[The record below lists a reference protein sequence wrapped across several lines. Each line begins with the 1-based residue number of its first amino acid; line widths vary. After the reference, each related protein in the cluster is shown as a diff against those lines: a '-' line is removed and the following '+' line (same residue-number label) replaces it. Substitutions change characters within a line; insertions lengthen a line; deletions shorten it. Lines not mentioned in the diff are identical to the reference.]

1 MKPSTESG
9 WKDNDAA
16 RNLRVQVARAREVR
30 QQRLVE
36 ALRERVRAA
45 LNASPPIAARV
56 YLFGSWATGNFDGE
70 SDVDLLIIATDESDV
85 REAQRR
91 LMEVGDDVL
100 AFSRQDWERR
110 VSGNSPFVERLVSE
124 RLLLVETGREAV

>member
-36 ALRERVRAA
+36 SLRERVRTA
-45 LNASPPIAARV
+45 LNASPPISARV

-70 SDVDLLIIATDESDV
+70 SDVDLLIIATDESAV

-110 VSGNSPFVERLVSE
+110 VSGSSPFVERLVSE